1 MKEIVIISGKG
12 GTGKTSLTAA
22 FAGLAGSAVL
32 ADCDVDASDL
42 HIILEPKIK
51 TENDFIGGSVASI
64 VPEKCVGCMKCV
76 NQCRFRAVSLT
87 GHANDLVQ
95 KTARVDP
102 LACEGCGLCYELCP
116 VGAVVFEPQVNGQWY
131 ISDTRFG
138 PMVHAKLGIAQE
150 NSGKLVTLIRK
161 QAARLAA
168 GNDRGMV
175 LIDGSPG
182 VGCPVIASIAS
193 VDLAVVVTEPTLPAM
208 HDLERVV
215 ELAHRFDAP
224 VAVIINKA
232 DINLEIA
239 DRIKKMSQPLDFKL
253 LGSLPYSP
261 EFTGAQLQKKT
272 IIEYDNSPLA
282 ENVKNIWQK
291 LTQLI

>member
-22 FAGLAGSAVL
+22 FAGLAGSAVV

-42 HIILEPKIK
+42 HIILEPEVE
-51 TENDFIGGSVASI
+51 TENDFIGGNIASI
-64 VPEKCVGCMKCV
+64 VPEKCVGCMRCV
-76 NQCRFRAVSLT
+76 NQCRFKAISLT

-102 LACEGCGLCYELCP
+102 LGCEGCGLCYELCP
-116 VGAVVFEPQVNGQWY
+116 VEAVVFEPQVNGQWY
-131 ISDTRFG
+131 ISETRFG
-138 PMVHAKLGIAQE
+138 PMVHARLGIAQE

-161 QAARLAA
+161 QAGRLAV
-168 GNDRGMV
+168 GKDMDMV

-215 ELAHRFDAP
+215 ELAHRFNAP

-239 DRIKKMSQPLDFKL
+239 ARIKQMSQPLEFKL

-261 EFTGAQLQKKT
+261 AFTAAQLQKKT
-272 IIEYDNSPLA
+272 VMEYESSRLT
-282 ENVKNIWQK
+282 ENVEKIWQK